1 MGELFMKRTTESFW
15 LTVFLLM
22 ITVLSFLLPTNL
34 LSAEQGKSLAINL
47 ATYPLSFDPLTVLY
61 DSEKILLNNLHEGLV
76 VWDKGVLSPGM
87 ANKWEVSADGKRYT
101 FHLAEAYWSNGDRV
115 TASDFEFSWKRILS
129 TEYESSSRF
138 LLDVIKNVAAYR
150 NGKLGNQDEIGVK
163 ALNDKV
169 LQVDLEKPCS
179 YFLNLLTFPAFLPVH
194 LKFAR
199 DKNLAYSPGF
209 CSNGAF
215 RIKEWEPR
223 NHAILVANEFYRGER
238 GNISQIQVTFLP
250 PNTGVTLYTAGMI
263 DLLEEPPFTVYPQYA
278 SELVQASTMGTGFL
292 YLNTRRPP
300 LNKLAFRKALSL
312 AINRDLLV
320 ARTLGFRGI
329 PATGLIPPGIYDSRS
344 TNGFDFRE
352 TGGDLVGLA
361 DGKKC
366 LELLYGAGYPNED
379 GYPEMEILVVDNVV
393 PLEMAKTIVE
403 MWEINL
409 GLKVK
414 INAVSYSEFMEMAST
429 GRFYTARQGWTGDYP
444 DPMTFLNLFH
454 SEAPENFANYRNSDY
469 DYWLSVAWER
479 MDHVSRYKIYH
490 LLEEKLMSD
499 LPIIPLY
506 FNVKPYL
513 VSSKLT
519 DLFYSPHGYP
529 IFRKARKME

>member
-1 MGELFMKRTTESFW
+1 MKRKSECFY
-15 LTVFLLM
+15 FAFILLI
-22 ITVLSFLLPTNL
+22 ITVLSFIRPANL
-34 LSAEQGKSLAINL
+34 VSAEQGKSLAINL

-87 ANKWEVSADGKRYT
+87 ADKWEVSADGKRYT
-101 FHLAEAYWSNGDRV
+101 FYLAETYWSNGDRV
-115 TASDFEFSWKRILS
+115 TAADFEFSWKRILS
-129 TEYESSSRF
+129 AEYTSSSRF
-138 LLDVIKNVAAYR
+138 LLDLIKNAAAYR
-150 NGKLGNQDEIGVK
+150 TGKLGNQDEIGVK
-163 ALNDKV
+163 ALSDKV

-194 LKFAR
+194 SKFAK
-199 DKNLAYSPGF
+199 DKNMAYSPGF

-223 NHAILVANEFYRGER
+223 NHAVLVANEYYRGER
-238 GNISQIQVTFLP
+238 GNISQIQATFLP
-250 PNTGVTLYTAGMI
+250 PNTGVTLYTAGMV
-263 DLLEEPPFTVYPQYA
+263 DLLEEPPFSVFPEYA
-278 SELVQASTMGTGFL
+278 SDLVQASTMATGFI

-300 LNKLAFRKALSL
+300 LSKLAFRKALSL

-344 TNGFDFRE
+344 TNGSDFRQ
-352 TGGDLVGLA
+352 TGGNLIGLS
-361 DGKKC
+361 DGKRC
-366 LELLYGAGYPNED
+366 LELLYNAGYPNED
-379 GYPEMEILVVDNVV
+379 GYPELEILAVDNVV
-393 PLEMAKTIVE
+393 PLEMAKTIAE

-414 INAVSYSEFMEMAST
+414 IKAVSYSEFIELAST
-429 GRFYTARQGWTGDYP
+429 GQFYTARQGWTGDYP

-454 SEAPENFANYRNSDY
+454 SEAQENFSGYKDPDY

-479 MDHVSRYKIYH
+479 MDPVSRYKIYH

-513 VSSKLT
+513 ISPKLT
-519 DLFYSPHGYP
+519 DLIYSPHGYP
-529 IFRKARKME
+529 IFRKARKLE